1 MTSVRGECCKPGLS
15 LPEPSS
21 PTGPGQRIEGCRL
34 PSILPPYFI
43 LAMRPTISWNP
54 KALLFTTTGFW
65 HPEVPL
71 SQAGA
76 GGKRENPMLEMK
88 GCESGRDRDN
98 LNVREGVGEILDGED
113 PEKMISYLN
122 FCPIRRGDVGGA
134 RGKECN
140 IH

>member
-1 MTSVRGECCKPGLS
+1 MESKSPFIYRHRFLASRSSSLSDRGRRKE
-15 LPEPSS
+15 
-21 PTGPGQRIEGCRL
+21 
-34 PSILPPYFI
+34 
-43 LAMRPTISWNP
+43 
-54 KALLFTTTGFW
+54 
-65 HPEVPL
+65 
-71 SQAGA
+71 
-76 GGKRENPMLEMK
+76 ENPMLEMK

-113 PEKMISYLN
+113 PEKTISYLN